1 MRTSMPGSSGSA
13 PSPIGRTPE
22 AKRSAR
28 LLLRLLHHE
37 LAVDCGRL
45 MGSGRASTAFFAAGL
60 IACLAA
66 MPGSFTCSTGGLG
79 VGADTFGASL
89 GARLATL
96 RGALAIFGAGLVT
109 LGAGLATLGEASP
122 RPQCSRQRQFTRA
135 ADARSFSRAS
145 APTAQTPSLISLNTS
160 ASLSTSDL
168 SGSR

>member
-1 MRTSMPGSSGSA
+1 
-13 PSPIGRTPE
+13 
-22 AKRSAR
+22 
-28 LLLRLLHHE
+28 
-37 LAVDCGRL
+37 
-45 MGSGRASTAFFAAGL
+45 
-60 IACLAA
+60 
-66 MPGSFTCSTGGLG
+66 LG

-89 GARLATL
+89 GAGLATL

>member
-1 MRTSMPGSSGSA
+1 LLGGD
-13 PSPIGRTPE
+13 
-22 AKRSAR
+22 AR
-28 LLLRLLHHE
+28 FLHLLDRWF
-37 LAVDCGRL
+37 
-45 MGSGRASTAFFAAGL
+45 GSGRLRCELGSR
-60 IACLAA
+60 AC
-66 MPGSFTCSTGGLG
+66 
-79 VGADTFGASL
+79 D
-89 GARLATL
+89 L